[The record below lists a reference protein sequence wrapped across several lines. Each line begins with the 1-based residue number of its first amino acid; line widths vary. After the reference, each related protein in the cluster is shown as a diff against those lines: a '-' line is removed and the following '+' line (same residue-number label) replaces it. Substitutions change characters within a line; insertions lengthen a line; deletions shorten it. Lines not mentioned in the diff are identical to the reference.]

1 MLKWI
6 VYLQAVAGLILYSL
20 VTLYLMATTL
30 LAPLAVRL
38 DSSYF
43 RDIAFWTSGSMLF
56 VSIYLLQWIRTV
68 FGGKLP
74 PKFSFVLG
82 AIGAIMSLVGIAIH
96 ELDSDLFII
105 AAVTS
110 VLTWFIFALFLWRQS
125 HTTT

>member
-68 FGGKLP
+68 FGRKSP
-74 PKFSFVLG
+74 SKFSFVLG